1 MGRFPRLRFDF
12 SVLGEIHAVFIS
24 HAHCDHLDPYT
35 LVRMWKKIPNPPVL
49 FLPVSLHFLQPV
61 FHTYLK
67 NVDVRLIEPHSNFSF
82 RGLELLGFFDV
93 GLEPTNEDDVMV
105 LVITNGS
112 ERVLIEA
119 DARLSL
125 ALPNFRQFI
134 SMLYAKTRS

>member
-1 MGRFPRLRFDF
+1 MP
-12 SVLGEIHAVFIS
+12 S
-24 HAHCDHLDPYT
+24 
-35 LVRMWKKIPNPPVL
+35 PPVL

-67 NVDVRLIEPHSNFSF
+67 DVDVRLIEPHHNFSF
-82 RGLELLGFFDV
+82 RGLGVLGFFDV

-105 LVITNGS
+105 LVVTNGS

-125 ALPNFRQFI
+125 ALPITDKFI
-134 SMLYAKTRS
+134 SMLITKTRS